1 MLQIITYPK
10 NVYQWLPRG
19 LKGIDN
25 ALINQGDRKNKIQ
38 GRLLESPK
46 SHVGILKLYY
56 NK

>member
-46 SHVGILKLYY
+46 SHVGILKFYY